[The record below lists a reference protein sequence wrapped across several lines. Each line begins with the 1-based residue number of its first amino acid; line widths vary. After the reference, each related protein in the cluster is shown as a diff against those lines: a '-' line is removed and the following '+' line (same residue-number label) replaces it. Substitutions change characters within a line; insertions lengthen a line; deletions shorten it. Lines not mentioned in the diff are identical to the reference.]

1 LGILFR
7 FKLTERNFLKM
18 TNLFNKDGLTVSNN
32 PKAIH
37 EELFRGTGSVMGT
50 GASIFLQ
57 NESITQKYIIISKD
71 NGFKPSTD
79 QRFVSDRYK
88 EALDLFQQWLKD

>member
-1 LGILFR
+1 
-7 FKLTERNFLKM
+7 M

-71 NGFKPSTD
+71 NGFNSSTD
-79 QRFVSDRYK
+79 QRFIADRYK